1 VSIQHILRRFIPA
14 RWQRVGEKDAL
25 SLVMLLRRPYLFQR
39 EELQHAAEK
48 AWRVSFDGRVS
59 STHCVAQSGQV
70 TLLKAGPHLLN
81 FFYYPGPYVEKPGEN
96 LAWLP
101 RLSQQRAWGEHLACI
116 GVDYMNPETDIELG
130 YCVLAKLVAELLD
143 ENCTGIY
150 LPRENSLIPNDINLY
165 TELQRISSTRDSGV
179 TTTG

>member
-1 VSIQHILRRFIPA
+1 MHWQH
-14 RWQRVGEKDAL
+14 VGKKEPL
-25 SLVMLLRRPYLFQR
+25 SVVMLFRRPYLFQR
-39 EELQHAAEK
+39 EELQRAAER
-48 AWRVSFDGRVS
+48 AWRISFDGIVS

-81 FFYYPGPYVEKPGEN
+81 FFYYPAPYVEKPERNVG
-96 LAWLP
+96 WLG
-101 RLSQQRAWGEHLACI
+101 RSSQQHAWAEHLACI

-150 LPRENSLIPNDINLY
+150 LPRESSLIPNDASLY
-165 TELQRISSTRDSGV
+165 SELQRISSARDSGV
-179 TTTG
+179 TLAASNKGTA